1 MILSH
6 CVLYF
11 IDDTPKCI
19 DVQID
24 ESCRYS
30 IHGLWPKTKV
40 KKRPPPSP
48 QGSPFG
54 LLDYKVAIIKHHL
67 YTFTYNKYYDGN
79 VENQ

>member
-1 MILSH
+1 MILFH

-19 DVQID
+19 DGQID

-30 IHGLWPKTKV
+30 TD
-40 KKRPPPSP
+40 KKRPPPP

>member
-1 MILSH
+1 MDKLMNLVGIPWTLA
-6 CVLYF
+6 
-11 IDDTPKCI
+11 
-19 DVQID
+19 QNQ
-24 ESCRYS
+24 
-30 IHGLWPKTKV
+30 GQ
-40 KKRPPPSP
+40 KRPPPP